1 MVSVTSPP
9 LPPLSLSRHRVGITH
24 ADNSPLQV
32 WSPAA
37 YRTSHLPGQ
46 GPGPAAG
53 MSCSIFRTSP
63 TATWLLPAPQDAKN
77 DRGRSPG
84 SHHSSAA
91 VVRPARNPLTSA
103 WQLYQDTATAAHHW
117 LHHTAGVRPNI
128 SSCHAGMS
136 HHSPDEAGTIISVR
150 RPQMKAAINI
160 CLNCGVSDQKR
171 SLNISLRGP
180 QSKGSHQHMP
190 AATKGDDPLS
200 PNIWRNCGSTDLPWI
215 IISREDWR
223 PTFGDQTT
231 TPGRL
236 HQAPNCYR

>member
-1 MVSVTSPP
+1 
-9 LPPLSLSRHRVGITH
+9 
-24 ADNSPLQV
+24 
-32 WSPAA
+32 
-37 YRTSHLPGQ
+37 
-46 GPGPAAG
+46 

-103 WQLYQDTATAAHHW
+103 WPLYQDTATAAHHW
-117 LHHTAGVRPNI
+117 LHHTAGVQPNI

-160 CLNCGVSDQKR
+160 CLNCGVSDQER
-171 SLNISLRGP
+171 SLNISLRCP
-180 QSKGSHQHMP
+180 HLKAAINICLRRRRPKERSQHQPATSEDKGSHQHLP

-215 IISREDWR
+215 TISREDWR